1 MRSRADKGTLL
12 MEVLIAVAILG
23 ILIPALGQLYWAV
36 LRGKGEA
43 LNKLK
48 ADYLVWEYVEGI
60 RVIKNRGWENLVNGS
75 WSLSTQTGKWELV
88 SDPGTEMVDGFE
100 RSLEIMG
107 VYRDLTGEITED
119 GGVLDRSSKRVR
131 VRVVWSSVLGQKEEV
146 EDLLLTRLESMVW
159 IESLRVEFDEGEMEF
174 VLVTEEDDGELQLAG
189 GCKEEGL
196 STPYIFDDEF
206 DDGWEVGPPP
216 NWPQAQVYTGES
228 FSHDGDYSFRIEY
241 PHNLSWTY
249 IDNPLEI
256 CTEGFRK
263 FRFWA
268 YNDNAVEHRFGMR
281 TSLVSGWLEDI
292 VLPAKEWTEIV
303 IPYLDVND
311 GEYSSFSDIYFRVE
325 DASEEVNVYYDQMEL
340 IEGTG
345 GYYNNGVFI
354 SDVFDAGAETVFNR
368 IFWEASV
375 PEGAD
380 LGFQVGI
387 SNSEGGLFEFFGPG
401 GTSDSSDL
409 YTDQEGEGISWGY
422 NFGRY
427 LKYKAYLFSDNGDET
442 PIVYSVGVNYVP

>member
-1 MRSRADKGTLL
+1 MRFKTRGALL
-12 MEVLIAVAILG
+12 AEVLITVAILG

-36 LRGKGEA
+36 LRGKGES

-48 ADYLVWEYVEGI
+48 ADYLVWEYVEGA
-60 RVIKNRGWENLVNGS
+60 RVIKDRGWENLVNGK
-75 WSLSTQTGKWELV
+75 WSLSTETGKWELV
-88 SDPGTEMVDGFE
+88 SDPEVEMVDGFE
-100 RSLEIMG
+100 RGLEIMS
-107 VYRDLTGEITED
+107 VYRDLAGEIIED

-131 VRVVWSSVLGQKEEV
+131 IRVAWSSALGQREEV

-159 IESLRVEFDEGEMEF
+159 IESLRAEFEEGAMEF

-189 GCKEEGL
+189 GCIEGG
-196 STPYIFDDEF
+196 SSAPYIFDDEF
-206 DDGWEVGPPP
+206 GDGWKIGPGP
-216 NWPQAQVYTGES
+216 NWPQAQIYAGES

-249 IDNPLEI
+249 IENPMEI

-268 YNDNAVEHRFGMR
+268 YNDNAVDHRFGMR
-281 TSLVSGWLEDI
+281 TGLVVGWLEDI
-292 VLPAKEWTEIV
+292 VLPAQEWTEIV
-303 IPYLDVND
+303 VPYLDIND
-311 GEYSSFSDIYFRVE
+311 GEYGSFSDIYFRIE
-325 DASEEVNVYYDQMEL
+325 DADGEVNVYYDQMEL

-354 SDVFDAGAETVFNR
+354 SDVFDAGVETVFNR

-375 PEGAD
+375 PEGSD

-387 SNSEGGLFEFFGPG
+387 SSDVSGPFEFFGPG
-401 GTSDSSDL
+401 GTSELGDF
-409 YTDQEGEGISWGY
+409 YTDQEGEGISWGHG
-422 NFGRY
+422 FGRY
-427 LKYKAYLFSDNGDET
+427 LKYKAYLFSGDGNET
-442 PIVYSVGVNYVP
+442 PTVYSVGINYVP